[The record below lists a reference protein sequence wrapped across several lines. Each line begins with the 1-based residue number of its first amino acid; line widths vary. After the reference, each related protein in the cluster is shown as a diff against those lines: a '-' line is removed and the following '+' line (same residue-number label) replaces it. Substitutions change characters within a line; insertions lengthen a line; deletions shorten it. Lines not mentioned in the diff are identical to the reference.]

1 MSKLFGQVLELVDS
15 IDYAI
20 LLETVEGDW
29 CADLKGR
36 STLYWKEDDGV
47 YSGEIREGA
56 HTQDGCVFINIGNGS
71 GMTITKVLLED
82 NHLTEEDFYDKYE
95 GEM

>member
-29 CADLKGR
+29 YSSSDEV
-36 STLYWKEDDGV
+36 YWKEDDGV
-47 YSGEIREGA
+47 YSGEVEEGS
-56 HTQDGCVFINIGNGS
+56 HTQDECVFINIDNGC
-71 GMTITKVLLED
+71 GMTITKVFLED
-82 NHLTEEDFYDKYE
+82 KKITEDDFYDKYE
-95 GEM
+95 DDM